1 MGMFV
6 CVCVCVCLSV
16 CLLFLSGVI
25 VVLNCISYL
34 KSLGLDE
41 IKLYQHCISLILLL
55 HIDTFK

>member
-1 MGMFV
+1 MV
-6 CVCVCVCLSV
+6 VVCVCLFV